1 MINLAEIQE
10 NFPFLSCVKYRDVE
24 YICII
29 QNTDNKIISFYDF
42 EAIRSA
48 DEKQMFLDCGDIW
61 WWESNRMLPINIF
74 LPQEMRLFRE
84 CMKTLAIKDIE
95 IMFGPV
101 TSLNNLIK
109 KRIKKRQ
116 IQLVK
121 KITD

>member
-1 MINLAEIQE
+1 MINLDEIQK
-10 NFPFLSCVKYRDVE
+10 NFPFLSCVKYRDME
-24 YICII
+24 YVCII

-42 EAIRSA
+42 EYIKSA
-48 DEKQMFLDCGDIW
+48 DEKQMLLDCGDIW

-74 LPQEMRLFRE
+74 LPQEMKMFRG
-84 CMKTLAIKDIE
+84 CLKTLAVKDIE
-95 IMFGPV
+95 IVFGPV

-121 KITD
+121 KVPD

>member
-1 MINLAEIQE
+1 MINLDEIQDK
-10 NFPFLSCVKYRDVE
+10 FPFLSCVKYQETE
-24 YICII
+24 YVCII

-48 DEKQMFLDCGDIW
+48 DDKQLFLDCGDVW

-74 LPQEMRLFRE
+74 LPQEMRHFRT
-84 CMKTLAIKDIE
+84 CLKTLSTKDVDVV
-95 IMFGPV
+95 FGPV
-101 TSLNNLIK
+101 TSLNNLIR

-121 KITD
+121 KIPD